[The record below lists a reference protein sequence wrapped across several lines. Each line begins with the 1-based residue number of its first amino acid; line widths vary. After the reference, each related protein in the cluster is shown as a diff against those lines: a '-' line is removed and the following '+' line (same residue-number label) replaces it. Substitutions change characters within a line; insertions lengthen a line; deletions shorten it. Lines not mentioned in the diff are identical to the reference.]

1 MVIRMNR
8 MIIDCNS
15 AMCVIVVSKQ
25 QITFYKY
32 EIPTT
37 IELN

>member
-25 QITFYKY
+25 QIIFYKY